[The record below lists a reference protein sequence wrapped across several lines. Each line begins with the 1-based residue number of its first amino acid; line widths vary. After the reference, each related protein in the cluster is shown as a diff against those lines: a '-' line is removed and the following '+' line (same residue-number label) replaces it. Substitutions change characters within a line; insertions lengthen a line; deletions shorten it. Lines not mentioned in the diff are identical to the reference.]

1 MSGRGYMLQ
10 VEDGE
15 VGENLEILD
24 DPDAHPLEV
33 DRFYLE
39 QDVYSRL
46 KGCYFYY

>member
-1 MSGRGYMLQ
+1 MLQ

-15 VGENLEILD
+15 VGEDLEVLD

-39 QDVYSRL
+39 QDVYFLLLAR
-46 KGCYFYY
+46 